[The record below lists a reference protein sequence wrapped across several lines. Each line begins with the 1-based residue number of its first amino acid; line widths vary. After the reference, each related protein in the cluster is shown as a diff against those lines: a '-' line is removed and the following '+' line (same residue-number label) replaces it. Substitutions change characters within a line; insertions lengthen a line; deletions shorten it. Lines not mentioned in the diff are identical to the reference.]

1 MPILRFWEKT
11 IRIFYDWKM
20 LLKGLRANLTT
31 SRRVTGLDDTWKIFF
46 YSSSPQ
52 WRLSR
57 VDTTRAGGSCCRVV
71 AYFPNV
77 FRGSCAR
84 WAHQHFKRSQRFC
97 LSFSRVTD
105 LLRHPG
111 KIDMRGERMRY
122 HTDNFCCPNLHER
135 VKHRWLRTPPR
146 AFLLKQSI
154 EGEGVATA

>member
-1 MPILRFWEKT
+1 MD
-11 IRIFYDWKM
+11 RISK
-20 LLKGLRANLTT
+20 LLKCGGKRASWMVHVYYSRSLIVTT
-31 SRRVTGLDDTWKIFF
+31 RFGRHLETG
-46 YSSSPQ
+46 SSPI

-71 AYFPNV
+71 EYFPNV

-84 WAHQHFKRSQRFC
+84 WAHQHFKCSQRFC

-122 HTDNFCCPNLHER
+122 HTDNFCCLDLHER

-146 AFLLKQSI
+146 AFLLKHSI
-154 EGEGVATA
+154 EGERVATA